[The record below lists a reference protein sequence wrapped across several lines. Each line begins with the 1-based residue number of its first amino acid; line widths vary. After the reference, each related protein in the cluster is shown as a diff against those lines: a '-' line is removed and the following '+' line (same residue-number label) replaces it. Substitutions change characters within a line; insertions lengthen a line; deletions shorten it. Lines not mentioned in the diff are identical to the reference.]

1 MTDYSNLTPV
11 ITKLADKIKTW
22 ASDAE
27 AIEAWADTIQTEQ
40 RIDPTLYSKYD
51 VKRGLRDINGKGV
64 LAGLTEISEVYAYK
78 LDAEGN
84 YLPDAEGKQ
93 IPDEGR
99 LYYRGVDVEEIVHG
113 FMSEGRF
120 GFEETAYLL
129 LFGELPTA
137 EQLAKELYTGRYH
150 ESP

>member
-120 GFEETAYLL
+120 GI
-129 LFGELPTA
+129 
-137 EQLAKELYTGRYH
+137 
-150 ESP
+150 

>member
-137 EQLAKELYTGRYH
+137 EQLAEFNGV
-150 ESP
+150 